1 MNRPWMVHTL
11 KDDDDDDD
19 DDDLFTEITIE
30 YAIWQ

>member
-1 MNRPWMVHTL
+1 MVHTL